1 MDSRLIIS
9 GMLKNT
15 TFIRTQMQDRDDP
28 YHDSKIDFCKFSGT
42 VDALYTFKES
52 YDLTIRGFVGLKYWF
67 ETASSFDENLA
78 RSIPHKL
85 KKPYQQPRHFD
96 DDILTEA
103 YLHIIKGP
111 LDVRLGK
118 QLVVWGSLE
127 LERFTDVVNP
137 LDFRHGTPGVE
148 TWEEMKKGLWM
159 IRAVYQTELPGD
171 ISIETIFNPGHFQP
185 FRPSIQGSHWGVPTF
200 KEQPFTKKGVGV
212 FAYQQARMLHEN
224 DEHRYQSKMWT
235 AGLRLRGR
243 FADID
248 WTLIWYNSPFTG
260 PRANPNRA
268 PTFISQGIIFPSL
281 KTMLPFIPA
290 PEARLSAIGRE
301 NISWA
306 YLPDPTFYPRKV
318 YRHPRYQTFGGTFQ
332 TYVDWLHGSIWRVEW
347 YYKKA
352 DPLNLGTNADSG
364 EIYGLTRR
372 DVVGA
377 AIQYSDRAAI
387 PWIYNTIGT
396 NKKAEFSLTFAR
408 VQILNSKRDIIK
420 QDYYIRRGD
429 GFHEV
434 VSFFFQQAMFNYA
447 WMFTCMGNYYTT
459 SDRWFV
465 VPVLTYTFPGQHW
478 RSEFGMKIYGRKR
491 GYLEG
496 PYNRMDS
503 IIFRLRYEF

>member
-1 MDSRLIIS
+1 
-9 GMLKNT
+9 
-15 TFIRTQMQDRDDP
+15 
-28 YHDSKIDFCKFSGT
+28 
-42 VDALYTFKES
+42 
-52 YDLTIRGFVGLKYWF
+52 
-67 ETASSFDENLA
+67 
-78 RSIPHKL
+78 
-85 KKPYQQPRHFD
+85 
-96 DDILTEA
+96 
-103 YLHIIKGP
+103 
-111 LDVRLGK
+111 
-118 QLVVWGSLE
+118 
-127 LERFTDVVNP
+127 
-137 LDFRHGTPGVE
+137 
-148 TWEEMKKGLWM
+148 
-159 IRAVYQTELPGD
+159 
-171 ISIETIFNPGHFQP
+171 
-185 FRPSIQGSHWGVPTF
+185 
-200 KEQPFTKKGVGV
+200 
-212 FAYQQARMLHEN
+212 
-224 DEHRYQSKMWT
+224 
-235 AGLRLRGR
+235 
-243 FADID
+243 
-248 WTLIWYNSPFTG
+248 
-260 PRANPNRA
+260 
-268 PTFISQGIIFPSL
+268 
-281 KTMLPFIPA
+281 MLPFIPA
-290 PEARLSAIGRE
+290 PEIRRSPVGRD

-352 DPLNLGTNADSG
+352 DPLNLGTNGNSG

-408 VQILNSKRDIIK
+408 VQILDSKRDVIK

-429 GFHEV
+429 NFHEV